1 LGEKIT
7 LEGVKNYYK
16 VAESKTEM
24 HKFIIGTI
32 FKELYEAKEAKPQ
45 IFIFFDSID
54 EIRDFHEYFKAKVI
68 CVLCRRVIL
77 LQIKR
82 STLNH

>member
-1 LGEKIT
+1 LGDKKIT

-32 FKELYEAKEAKPQ
+32 FKELYEARKANPQ
-45 IFIFFDSID
+45 ILIFFDSID
-54 EIRDFHEYFKAKVI
+54 EIRDFHKYFKKKVKDM
-68 CVLCRRVIL
+68 LCRPVTL
-77 LQIKR
+77 LHIKR
-82 STLNH
+82 IT